1 MATFDR
7 SLTETGWVDRLCLSP
22 MGGRLRR
29 TLAELSASV
38 SGKTGVPLVKR
49 RGISGLVSGAR
60 ELDRSHPSFP
70 PAARECLGWL
80 AGPGEAP
87 AAAPRMLDLAGALR
101 PLSRL
106 DAGAVRRALEA
117 HRESAGWRSCDEV
130 ISLVENAE
138 FMSATLTGA
147 L

>member
-1 MATFDR
+1 MA
-7 SLTETGWVDRLCLSP
+7 C
-22 MGGRLRR
+22 
-29 TLAELSASV
+29 V
-38 SGKTGVPLVKR
+38 SGKTGVPLVRR

-70 PAARECLGWL
+70 PAAWECLGWL

-87 AAAPRMLDLAGALR
+87 AAALRMLDLAGALR

-106 DAGAVRRALEA
+106 DAGAVRRAIEA
-117 HRESAGWRSCDEV
+117 HRGSSGWRSCEEV
-130 ISLVENAE
+130 VSLVENAG
-138 FMSATLTGA
+138 FMGATLTGA